1 MSSRNDKREKET
13 LHIKQELVPGWNE
26 RQQDIET
33 NAERIAWNEEKNG
46 PSFDANSMTD
56 EDFDNM
62 VDVPVYD
69 QYERI
74 IGYKS
79 VIKKKRRQQL

>member
-13 LHIKQELVPGWNE
+13 LRIKQELVPGWNE

-33 NAERIAWNEEKNG
+33 NAMRQAERDELLRIH
-46 PSFDANSMTD
+46 PTLDCNSMTD
-56 EDFDNM
+56 EDFDNLAEE
-62 VDVPVYD
+62 PVHDYLD
-69 QYERI
+69 RV

-79 VIKKKRRQQL
+79 VVKRKRK